1 MSGYTYA
8 IRRYGATTNRPHSSG
23 AVYLAFNNLHRSVR
37 FLPHNIH
44 LVTMIPGPK
53 EPSLEQ
59 INYVLE
65 PVKDELDLLY
75 IGESNRSVPCIS
87 SAVHFFE

>member
-1 MSGYTYA
+1 
-8 IRRYGATTNRPHSSG
+8 
-23 AVYLAFNNLHRSVR
+23 
-37 FLPHNIH
+37 
-44 LVTMIPGPK
+44 MIPGPK